1 MNYWLWLA
9 SIDGIGSIK
18 KQKLLEEFQNTP
30 EKIFKATEK
39 ELLQVEGI
47 GEKLSKKI
55 FLSKDA
61 ELIYRME
68 KYMKVNKIEQLNIY
82 DEKYPENLKNI
93 YDPPITLFYKGNID
107 LLKTRCVS
115 VVGSRNATKYGLDT
129 SYKIGKDCAISNFT
143 VVSGM
148 ARGVDT
154 MAHKGT
160 LKQNGNTIAVV
171 GCGLDKVYPPENIS
185 LFKEIESTGLIISEF
200 VVGSQILPG
209 NFPARNRIISG
220 VSDDLIIV
228 EATEKSGALI
238 TVDYALEQGKNVY
251 VVPGNIDSYKSKGT
265 NELIKNGAFVYTSI
279 KDIV

>member
-9 SIDGIGSIK
+9 SIDGLGSIR
-18 KQKLLEEFQNTP
+18 KQKLLDKFQNNP
-30 EKIFKATEK
+30 ERIYKATEK
-39 ELLQVEGI
+39 ELSYVEGI
-47 GEKLSKKI
+47 GAKLSKKI
-55 FLSKDA
+55 FITKDI
-61 ELIYRME
+61 ELILRME
-68 KYMKVNKIEQLNIY
+68 KYMQINQIKQLNIY
-82 DEKYPENLKNI
+82 DDKYPENLKNI

-107 LLKTRCVS
+107 LLITKCIS

-129 SYKIGKDCAISNFT
+129 SYQIGKDCAISNFT

-148 ARGVDT
+148 ARGIDT
-154 MAHKGT
+154 MAHKGA
-160 LKQNGNTIAVV
+160 LNKSGNTIAVV
-171 GCGLDKVYPPENIS
+171 GCGLDRVYPVENDY
-185 LFKEIESTGLIISEF
+185 LFKEIASKGLIVSEY
-200 VVGSQILPG
+200 VVGTKIQPG

-220 VSDDLIIV
+220 ISDDLIVV

-251 VVPGNIDSYKSKGT
+251 VVPGNINSYKSKGT

>member
-9 SIDGIGSIK
+9 SIDGIGSVK
-18 KQKLLEEFQNTP
+18 KKKLLEKFQSNP

-47 GEKLSKKI
+47 GERLSKKI
-55 FLSKDA
+55 FFSKDI
-61 ELIYRME
+61 ELILRME
-68 KYMKVNKIEQLNIY
+68 KYMNVNRINQLNIY
-82 DEKYPENLKNI
+82 DEKYSAKLKNI
-93 YDPPITLFYKGNID
+93 YDPPITLFYKGNIE

-115 VVGSRNATKYGLDT
+115 VVGSRNATKYGLNT

-148 ARGVDT
+148 ARGIDT
-154 MAHKGT
+154 MAHKGA
-160 LKQNGNTIAVV
+160 LAQNGNTIAVV
-171 GCGLDKVYPPENIS
+171 GCGLDRVYPPENIN
-185 LFKEIESTGLIISEF
+185 LFKEIESNGLILSEF
-200 VVGSQILPG
+200 VVGTKIQPG
-209 NFPARNRIISG
+209 NFPARNRIVSG

-238 TVDYALEQGKNVY
+238 TVDYALEQGRNVY
-251 VVPGNIDSYKSKGT
+251 VVPGNIDSDKSKGT

>member
-1 MNYWLWLA
+1 MNYWLWFA
-9 SIDGIGSIK
+9 SIDGLGSKK
-18 KQKLLEEFQNTP
+18 KQKLLEKFKNDP
-30 EKIFKATEK
+30 ERIFEATEN
-39 ELLQVEGI
+39 ELLEVEGV

-55 FLSKDA
+55 CLEKDID
-61 ELIYRME
+61 LIVRME
-68 KYMKVNKIEQLNIY
+68 NYMKLNNIKELNIF
-82 DEKYPENLKNI
+82 DDKYPENLKNI

-107 LLKTRCVS
+107 LLKTKCVS

-129 SYKIGKDCAISNFT
+129 SFKIGKDCAISNFT

-148 ARGVDT
+148 ARGIDT

-160 LKQNGNTIAVV
+160 LNQNGKTIAVV
-171 GCGLDKVYPPENIS
+171 GCGLDRVYPPENVN
-185 LFKEIESTGLIISEF
+185 LFKEIESNGLILSEF
-200 VVGSQILPG
+200 VVGTKIQPG

-220 VSDDLIIV
+220 ISDDLIVV

-238 TVDYALEQGKNVY
+238 TVDYALEQGKNIY

-279 KDIV
+279 NDIV